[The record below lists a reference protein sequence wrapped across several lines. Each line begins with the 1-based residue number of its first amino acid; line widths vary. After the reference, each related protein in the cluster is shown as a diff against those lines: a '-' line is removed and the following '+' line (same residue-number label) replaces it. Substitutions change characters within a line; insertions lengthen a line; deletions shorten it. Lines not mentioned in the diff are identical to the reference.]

1 VNGRAISLT
10 IVAFLIGAFAAGGI
24 GVRVIE
30 EVRTDDNDTS
40 LPPSAVATAHALDIP
55 FTLSQAD
62 PSRDFLPGHTATLL
76 SIAPRDGAT
85 VVTVE
90 VTDTTDDARFSID
103 GVGPGW
109 QSVREIPGTSSY
121 ELVWSSGVLPDELP
135 LIGVGTVLV
144 QAQ

>member
-1 VNGRAISLT
+1 MNGRAISLT
-10 IVAFLIGAFAAGGI
+10 IVAFFIGAFAAGGV

-55 FTLSQAD
+55 FTLSQAN
-62 PSRDFLPGHTATLL
+62 PTRELLPGHTATLR
-76 SIAPRDGAT
+76 SIAPLDGAT

-90 VTDTTDDARFSID
+90 VADTIENARFSID

-109 QSVREIPGTSSY
+109 QSVREVPGTSAY
-121 ELVWSSGVLPDELP
+121 ELVWGTGELP
-135 LIGVGTVLV
+135 ANLPLVGVGTLLV
-144 QAQ
+144 RAQ

>member
-1 VNGRAISLT
+1 MNGRVISLT
-10 IVAFLIGAFAAGGI
+10 IVAFFIGAFAAGGV

-55 FTLSQAD
+55 FTLSRPD
-62 PSRDFLPGHTATLL
+62 PTRELLPGHTATLV
-76 SIAPRDGAT
+76 SIAPLDGAT

-90 VTDTTDDARFSID
+90 VTDTTDTARFSIE

-121 ELVWSSGVLPDELP
+121 ELVWGFGDVPADIP
-135 LIGVGTVLV
+135 LVGVGTVLV
-144 QAQ
+144 ETQ